1 MQPVRIKPGIVLVVS
16 LVLTLLLFVLLAYGQ
31 AGNTLQVDYIDV
43 GQGDSILLQ
52 ASDGTDILIDGGP
65 RSAGP
70 TVVAHLQ
77 SKGVDDIKVLILTH
91 GDADHVGGLISV
103 LQSAIPV
110 ESVIYNGQHHTTL
123 TYQEFL
129 TETQKRGIT
138 PTPAQAGQTY
148 TWGPLDAFVL
158 NPQAVPSAEQ
168 NENSVVLLLVYGDT
182 RFLFAGDI
190 GSATEQVLLDAVTG
204 TLTLRYQLPADVL
217 KVAHHGSQY
226 SSSAAFLEAVGAE
239 VAVISVGADN
249 LYGYPAQETLDRL
262 RAAGAQVYRTDQ
274 DGTLVISTDGQ
285 TYEIIEV
292 DYFVFLP
299 LVIRQVAPAAA
310 PTLTPTPT
318 QEPGTTGDVNIID
331 IFYDGVIGSQEPDEY
346 VEIRNDDTQ
355 PMQLSGW
362 TLRDEAN
369 HVFTFPGYI
378 MQPGQVCRIYT
389 NENHPGWCGFSYG
402 SGSAIWNNSG
412 DCAYLN
418 NSQAQEM
425 DQFCY

>member
-1 MQPVRIKPGIVLVVS
+1 MVLLVV
-16 LVLTLLLFVLLAYGQ
+16 TFLLLGLLAYGQ
-31 AGNTLQVDYIDV
+31 ADNTLQVDYIDV

-77 SKGVDDIKVLILTH
+77 SKGVDDIEVLVLTH

-110 ESVIYNGQHHTTL
+110 ESVIYNGQDHTTL

-129 TETQKRGIT
+129 TETQKRGLV
-138 PTPAQAGQTY
+138 PTPVQAGQTY
-148 TWGPLDAFVL
+148 TWGPLDASVL
-158 NPQAVPSAEQ
+158 NPQAVLDADQ
-168 NENSVVLLLVYGDT
+168 NENSVVLLVVYGET

-190 GSATEQVLLDAVTG
+190 GSETEQVLLESVTG

-249 LYGYPAQETLDRL
+249 PYEYPAQETLDRL
-262 RAAGAQVYRTDQ
+262 QAAGAQIFRTDQ
-274 DGTLVISTDGQ
+274 DGTVVIATDGQ
-285 TYEIIEV
+285 TWEVVAV

-299 LVIRQVAPAAA
+299 LIVRLSSPAAA
-310 PTLTPTPT
+310 PTP
-318 QEPGTTGDVNIID
+318 EPATTGNVNIID
-331 IFYDGVIGSQEPDEY
+331 IFYDGIQGRQEPDEY
-346 VEIRNDDTQ
+346 VEIRNDDVRAI
-355 PMQLSGW
+355 QLSGW

-369 HVFTFPGYI
+369 HVFTFPGHV

-389 NENHPGWCGFSYG
+389 NEDHPGWCGFSYG

-418 NSQAQEM
+418 DGQAQEI

>member
-1 MQPVRIKPGIVLVVS
+1 MQSTSIKPVIVLT
-16 LVLTLLLFVLLAYGQ
+16 TLLVVTFLLFGLLVHGQ
-31 AGNTLQVDYIDV
+31 ADNNLQVDYIDV
-43 GQGDSILLQ
+43 GQGDSTLLQ
-52 ASDGTDILIDGGP
+52 APDGTDILIDGGP

-77 SKGVDDIKVLILTH
+77 NEGVDDIEVLVLTH
-91 GDADHVGGLISV
+91 ADADHVGGLISV

-110 ESVIYNGQHHTTL
+110 ESVIYNGQDHATL

-129 TETQKRGIT
+129 TETQKRGLT

-148 TWGPLDAFVL
+148 TWGPLDVSVL
-158 NPQAVPSAEQ
+158 NPQATLDAEQ
-168 NENSVVLLLVYGDT
+168 NENSVVLLVVYEET

-190 GSATEQVLLDAVTG
+190 SSETEQVLLDSVTG

-249 LYGYPAQETLDRL
+249 PYGYPAQETLERL
-262 RAAGAQVYRTDQ
+262 QAAGAQVFRTDQ
-274 DGTLVISTDGQ
+274 EGTVVITTDGQ
-285 TYEIIEV
+285 TYEVIAV
-292 DYFVFLP
+292 DYLVFLP
-299 LVIRQVAPAAA
+299 LIVRQVPPAAA
-310 PTLTPTPT
+310 PTP
-318 QEPGTTGDVNIID
+318 EPATTGDINIID
-331 IFYDGVIGSQEPDEY
+331 IFYDGVQGHQEPDEY
-346 VEIRNDDTQ
+346 VEIRNDDVQ
-355 PMQLSGW
+355 AIQLSGW

-369 HVFTFPGYI
+369 HVFTFPSHV

-389 NENHPGWCGFSYG
+389 NEDHPGWCGFSYG

-418 NSQAQEM
+418 DSQAQEV